1 MSNEE
6 KPKDNKVTHERVVHE
21 HPSDGK
27 PHITIDSEKKTL
39 NHYASGCPFARAA
52 QEAKR
57 SSHGPA
63 QVASDR
69 YRSNWDNI
77 NWGTG
82 RSGKDLP
89 S

>member
-1 MSNEE
+1 MNDDKKDE
-6 KPKDNKVTHERVVHE
+6 KQSKVTKEDVLHE
-21 HPSDGK
+21 HRDGS
-27 PHITIDSEKKTL
+27 PHITIDREKKAL

-63 QVASDR
+63 QVATEA

-77 NWGTG
+77 NWGKTN
-82 RSGKDLP
+82 RGKDLP